1 MMNETE
7 ESSSLTWSEVF
18 YRLGVVF
25 AVYLVM
31 SIGAFLSA
39 NLIGI
44 SVTYGPVLYVT
55 IFILV
60 MRLVFSFLAAAR
72 RLFDEKDEQ

>member
-1 MMNETE
+1 MNETEE

-39 NLIGI
+39 NLLGVA
-44 SVTYGPVLYVT
+44 VTYASVLYVT
-55 IFILV
+55 LFILV
-60 MRLVFSFLAAAR
+60 MRLAFSFLAAAH
-72 RLFDEKDEQ
+72 RLFNEKDN